1 MIERLAFN
9 LGSHARVPRA
19 TRPRKPAV
27 ASSAEAPHT
36 QRAATPAAA
45 ARTGSDWAWRGLI
58 GFTALLFL
66 RPQDQIPHLAML
78 HLAELCAIVG
88 LTAMVLA
95 RLDRKLPPLP
105 FTPEVGGLAAF
116 GAAMIVGIP
125 FSFWPGGS
133 FNDFTDIYLKL
144 FVIVLLMVH
153 CLDSLDRL
161 ERFTWL
167 IVLCSGYVA
176 AHSLVNYM
184 RGARLVEDGRL
195 AGAVGGIFGNPNDLA
210 LNMVV
215 FMPFALAAAFKP
227 GPASRRGIAGVCAVL
242 MLATIFFTR
251 SRGGFLGLGA
261 MLLALVVGSVR
272 LRPAIGVATVV
283 VVLAAVP
290 LAPAAFW
297 GRMVSIFDEE
307 KDTTGSRQARVDLM
321 KEGLRV
327 FAANPIMGI
336 GLGQFINYDPADRKE
351 AWNVTHNAPLQVAS
365 ELGILGLIP
374 FVYVIARAAR
384 AALATRRVLL
394 PPRQRPSPGGR
405 PHREPAPSDP
415 AREMLLTIATALG
428 PALIG
433 WFVCAQFASVAL
445 NWTLYFL
452 LGIAVAVRDIALR
465 VEHGVPP
472 SLVTVER

>member
-1 MIERLAFN
+1 MIERLAFS
-9 LGSHARVPRA
+9 LGAHAWARAARPRHQAVVPREESPRTQTSA
-19 TRPRKPAV
+19 T
-27 ASSAEAPHT
+27 
-36 QRAATPAAA
+36 AAA
-45 ARTGSDWAWRGLI
+45 PARTSDWAWRGLI
-58 GFTALLFL
+58 AFTALLFL
-66 RPQDQIPHLAML
+66 RPQDQIPLLGML

-88 LTAMVLA
+88 LTAMILL
-95 RLDRKLPPLP
+95 RLDRKLHPVP
-105 FTPEVGGLAAF
+105 FTPEIAGLAAF
-116 GAAMIVGIP
+116 GAAMAVGIP

-153 CLDSLDRL
+153 CLDDVERLD
-161 ERFTWL
+161 RFTWL

-184 RGARLVEDGRL
+184 RGTRLIEDGRL

-215 FMPFALAAAFKP
+215 FMPFALATAFKP
-227 GPASRRGIAGVCAVL
+227 GPESRRILAGVCAVL

-261 MLLALVVGSVR
+261 MFVALVVSSVR
-272 LRPAIGVATVV
+272 LRPAIGVAAVV

-297 GRMVSIFDEE
+297 DRMVSIFDEE
-307 KDTTGSRQARVDLM
+307 KDTTGSRQARIDLM
-321 KEGLRV
+321 KEGVRV

-336 GLGQFINYDPADRKE
+336 GLGQFINYDPAGRKE

-365 ELGILGLIP
+365 ELGLLGLIP
-374 FVYVIARAAR
+374 FSYVIARAAL
-384 AALATRRVLL
+384 AARATRRVLL
-394 PPRQRPSPGGR
+394 PPRERPGAGVR
-405 PHREPAPSDP
+405 RHREPVFPTDPS
-415 AREMLLTIATALG
+415 RETLLTIATALG

-445 NWTLYFL
+445 NWTFYFL
-452 LGIAVAVRDIALR
+452 LGIAVAARDISLR
-465 VEHGVPP
+465 GEHGVAPT
-472 SLVTVER
+472 LAAIRR